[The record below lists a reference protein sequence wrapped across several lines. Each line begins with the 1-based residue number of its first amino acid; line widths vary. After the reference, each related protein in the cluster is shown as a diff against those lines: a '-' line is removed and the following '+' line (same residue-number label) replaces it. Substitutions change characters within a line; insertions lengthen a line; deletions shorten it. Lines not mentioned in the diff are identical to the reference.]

1 MRLLFA
7 IIILALNSALGFGQ
21 VAEFSLK
28 QSVHKFPSTNEGKVL
43 EHEFVF
49 TNTGTIPLIFDGYS
63 VACTCTKLILPE
75 TPIQPGKQ
83 GVIKLT
89 FDTEGKSFYQDRII
103 YLKTNTKKKT
113 EKLRIK
119 VYVEPKPLK

>member
-1 MRLLFA
+1 M
-7 IIILALNSALGFGQ
+7 NSALGFGQ

-28 QSVHKFPSTNEGKVL
+28 EPVHKFPKANEGVVL
-43 EHEFVF
+43 EHEFIF
-49 TNTGTIPLIFDGYS
+49 TNTGKIPLIFDGYS

-83 GVIKLT
+83 GVIKIT

-103 YLKTNTKKKT
+103 YLKINTKKKT

-119 VYVEPKPLK
+119 VYVEPKL

>member
-28 QSVHKFPSTNEGKVL
+28 QSVQKFPSTNEGKVL

>member
-28 QSVHKFPSTNEGKVL
+28 QSVHKFPNTNEGIVL

-49 TNTGTIPLIFDGYS
+49 TNTGTVPLIFDGYS

-75 TPIQPGKQ
+75 APIQPGKQ

>member
-119 VYVEPKPLK
+119 VYVEPKPIK